1 MLAVKVA
8 LSDMFESIT
17 KWRLWTALG
26 WLQIRQ
32 RYKRSIIGP
41 FWLTISMGVM
51 VAALGVIY
59 GSLMNVPTDEY
70 LPMLGCGLVFWNF
83 INLSIQ
89 EGGKAYIVSTRY
101 IKQMPNP
108 FFLYIME
115 VFWRQIVML
124 MHNAVVVVAVVVI
137 FVDDIGLD
145 MLYFIPGFILLSL
158 NLIWIMLL
166 LAIVSVRFRDLPQVV
181 ASIMQV
187 AFYLT
192 PVLFHREL
200 VGEYAWVVTA
210 NPFAHM
216 IDIVREPLLSKPV
229 PIFSMLV
236 CSVMFVLGTTVTLV
250 AFGKTRDRI
259 AYWA

>member
-1 MLAVKVA
+1 MKAVTYA
-8 LSDMFESIT
+8 LWDMSESISN
-17 KWRLWTALG
+17 WRLWSTLG
-26 WLQIRQ
+26 WLQVRQ

-59 GSLMNVPTDEY
+59 GALMNVPVDEY

-89 EGGKAYIVSTRY
+89 EGGKAFIVSARY
-101 IKQMPNP
+101 IKQIPNS

-115 VFWRQIVML
+115 VFWRQIIML
-124 MHNAVVVVAVVVI
+124 MHNSVVVVAVVVI
-137 FVDDIGLD
+137 FMDEFNLNI
-145 MLYFIPGFILLSL
+145 LYFFPGLVLLCL
-158 NLIWIMLL
+158 NLLWMMLL
-166 LAIVSVRFRDLPQVV
+166 LAIISARFRDVPQVV

-200 VGEYAWVVTA
+200 VGEYSWIITA

-216 IDIVREPLLSKPV
+216 IDIVREPLLFRPPPS
-229 PIFSMLV
+229 SSLLV
-236 CSVMFVLGTTVTLV
+236 CSLMFVLGMTVSLI
-250 AFGKTRDRI
+250 AFGKTRDHI